1 MVLLFSR
8 PRVSPVAVRFRVV
21 DAPVVQVVLA
31 MPIVV
36 NDRYAGSDF
45 QIPVE
50 VPQKQYSDKVVD
62 VPVVQ
67 VVVVPQVQ
75 FCVAVDVPVMVE
87 RCLVANSEVPQI
99 HFIAGVQDIPVVSQ
113 RQVPTVLSFSW

>member
-1 MVLLFSR
+1 M
-8 PRVSPVAVRFRVV
+8 V

-31 MPIVV
+31 TPVVV
-36 NDRYAGSDF
+36 NDRCTGSDL
-45 QIPVE
+45 QNPVE

-75 FCVAVDVPVMVE
+75 FFVAVDVPVTM
-87 RCLVANSEVPQI
+87 
-99 HFIAGVQDIPVVSQ
+99 Q
-113 RQVPTVLSFSW
+113 RQLSREQCSASDSVHRAVRGRSSCVTVVDILSWRRGSFP